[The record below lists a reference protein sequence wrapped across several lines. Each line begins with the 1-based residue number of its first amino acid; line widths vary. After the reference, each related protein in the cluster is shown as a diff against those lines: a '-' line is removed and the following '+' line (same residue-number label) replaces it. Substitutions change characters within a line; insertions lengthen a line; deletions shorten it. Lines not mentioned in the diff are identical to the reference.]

1 MFVHDQNDGINAGD
15 LRKLQEGGIYTVE
28 QLAHSNRR
36 ELVAIKGLSDAKVEK
51 LITAGTSRF
60 TDEKL
65 MMGRFC
71 L

>member
-60 TDEKL
+60 TDAKL
-65 MMGRFC
+65 MAGRF
-71 L
+71 

>member
-1 MFVHDQNDGINAGD
+1 M
-15 LRKLQEGGIYTVE
+15 RKLQEGGIYTVE

-60 TDEKL
+60 TDAKL
-65 MMGRFC
+65 MAGRF
-71 L
+71 